1 MANKQLFGSA
11 TKNGPPADTVNEA
24 GGLAYNLSA
33 EAALAQYVCTGTFNN
48 TFYATGDEQ
57 LLTVLG
63 LAKTCSPEFIGKL
76 AVYARGSAYMKD
88 TPALLCAVLTTN
100 EEGRKVLTKIFDRVI
115 DNGKMLR
122 NFVQIMR
129 SGVVGRKSLGSMPR
143 RMVRNW
149 LAKRDG
155 DQLFR
160 DSVGNEPSLAD
171 VIKMVH
177 PRPTDEERSV
187 LYQYL
192 IGKEVEDLTVLG
204 RASLLAFHYESYKSS
219 SAKYAIPNVPFQ
231 MLAGL
236 GDRIGKAEWTE
247 IARNAAWTMTRMN
260 LNTFARHGVFDDKA
274 MIDMVAKRLRDPELI
289 RKARAFPYQLLVA
302 YLNANEEVPFLIRE
316 ALQDAMEIAI
326 ENVPALEGQKVWV
339 FPDVSGSMSSPA
351 TGNRVG
357 STTKVRC
364 VHVAGLVASA
374 ILRKNPTAGVIP
386 FEGHCVNVRLN
397 PRDSVMTNAQLLASL
412 GGGSTNCSA
421 PLAVLN
427 RDNAKAD
434 LIIYVSDN
442 ESWVDTNQASV
453 TEAFYGIRAG
463 TLATA
468 TMTEWKKF
476 KRRNPKAKMVCID
489 IQPYRTAQASDDKDI
504 LNVGGFSD
512 VVFKLLGDFARG
524 GEGHWTDEIEKV
536 EL

>member
-155 DQLFR
+155 NQLFR

-177 PRPTDEERSV
+177 PRPIDNQHNS
-187 LYQYL
+187 LYKYL
-192 IGKEVEDLTVLG
+192 IGKCTTFGDGVDLPPLVQEYDEFKKG
-204 RASLLAFHYESYKSS
+204 FRSVV
-219 SAKYAIPNVPFQ
+219 PNVPFQ

-274 MIDMVAKRLRDPELI
+274 MIDTVAKRLRDPELI

-351 TGNRVG
+351 TGHRVS

-386 FEGHCVNVRLN
+386 FEGQCVNVRLN
-397 PRDSVMTNAQLLASL
+397 PRDSVVTNAQLLASV